1 MKADVEEKKYPPE
14 VNYSTVLKGLV
25 RVSWLDAAFHT
36 LMAVLLITGL
46 IIDLLGPWL
55 GGWLLALRSI
65 AHGYLGAVFVLVFAV
80 YIGSVLGSKKMRTV
94 LTVTNY
100 VDFVFY
106 IILIITGITIASPNK
121 PWVDWFPGLVNVLSP
136 MIWIAPTIHVMMTYI
151 WIVFST
157 VFPGGILHGL
167 ASVYLISHLKKR
179 FKIERKG
186 EAKKK

>member
-1 MKADVEEKKYPPE
+1 
-14 VNYSTVLKGLV
+14 
-25 RVSWLDAAFHT
+25 
-36 LMAVLLITGL
+36 MAVLLITGL

-121 PWVDWFPGLVNVLSP
+121 PWVDLFPGLSNALSS
-136 MIWIAPTIHVMMTYI
+136 MTWIAPTIHVATTYI
-151 WIVFST
+151 WILFST
-157 VFPGGILHGL
+157 VAPGGILHGI
-167 ASVYLISHLKKR
+167 ASVYLISHLKKKR
-179 FKIERKG
+179 RVIESQ
-186 EAKKK
+186 EA

>member
-1 MKADVEEKKYPPE
+1 MTTDQVKEKKYPPE

-25 RVSWLDAAFHT
+25 RVSWLDGAFHT
-36 LMAVLLITGL
+36 LMGILLVTGL

-55 GGWLLALRSI
+55 GGWLLAIRSI
-65 AHGYLGAVFVLVFAV
+65 VHGYLGAIFVLVFAV
-80 YIGSVLGSKKMRTV
+80 YIGSVLGSRKMRTV

-106 IILIITGITIASPNK
+106 IILIITGITIASPNR
-121 PWVDWFPGLVNVLSP
+121 PWIDWFPGLVNVLSP
-136 MIWIAPTIHVMMTYI
+136 MIWIAPTIHVIITYV

-179 FKIERKG
+179 FKTERKR
-186 EAKKK
+186 EA

>member
-1 MKADVEEKKYPPE
+1 
-14 VNYSTVLKGLV
+14 
-25 RVSWLDAAFHT
+25 
-36 LMAVLLITGL
+36 MAVLLITGL

-121 PWVDWFPGLVNVLSP
+121 PWVDLFPGLSNALSS
-136 MIWIAPTIHVMMTYI
+136 ITWIAPAIHVATTYI
-151 WIVFST
+151 WILFST
-157 VFPGGILHGL
+157 VAPGGILHGL
-167 ASVYLISHLKKR
+167 ASVYLISHLKKKR
-179 FKIERKG
+179 RVIESQRGK
-186 EAKKK
+186 EI

>member
-1 MKADVEEKKYPPE
+1 
-14 VNYSTVLKGLV
+14 LKGLV

-36 LMAVLLITGL
+36 LMAILLITGL

-55 GGWLLALRSI
+55 GGWLHPIRSI
-65 AHGYLGAVFVLVFAV
+65 AHGYIGAVFVLIFAV